1 MPTQEERLTVLEQSF
16 ATFQRETGKAIR
28 ELNENATISLGLL
41 HALSQESKQAAFR
54 AELMKLR
61 LDLLETKF
69 DEHTRILNEHTALLN
84 EHTALLN
91 EHTRVL
97 NEHTVR
103 FDRLEAMLTQVL
115 ARLPEKP

>member
-69 DEHTRILNEHTALLN
+69 DEHTRILNEHTGL
-84 EHTALLN
+84 
-91 EHTRVL
+91 L

>member
-1 MPTQEERLTVLEQSF
+1 
-16 ATFQRETGKAIR
+16 
-28 ELNENATISLGLL
+28 
-41 HALSQESKQAAFR
+41 
-54 AELMKLR
+54 MKLR

-69 DEHTRILNEHTALLN
+69 DEHTRILNEHTALLNEHTALLN

>member
-69 DEHTRILNEHTALLN
+69 DEHTR
-84 EHTALLN
+84 
-91 EHTRVL
+91 VL

>member
-91 EHTRVL
+91 EHTA
-97 NEHTVR
+97 R
-103 FDRLEAMLTQVL
+103 FDRLEAMLAQVL
-115 ARLPEKP
+115 ARLPEKS